1 VVPLLIR
8 VDPLDSVLGGARRA
22 ASSHFPVWEK
32 AGVGEWP
39 RRPVPRFPCP
49 FMSSCAGSDPHPWE
63 QRQRKA
69 DRRAA
74 IAARMEARKAAR
86 EGSGRLAGGSR
97 SEVWSAA
104 ATGWSPVRG
113 PGGPWSVAQGRGGG
127 WGVVPG
133 SWPTGGPIHVA
144 LDNEEVHFDEYSTT
158 RSLRPS
164 LEDSGRPSQG
174 AATKAH
180 PWGRR
185 SARPGVSPP
194 PRVCCTITLIKY
206 VDGMDSPPDAAGMD
220 SLWKSCSTRDPSLA
234 PAGMAGVTQY
244 EDASWVIPDRG
255 TRGALASARTSS
267 TSGSSHRLKTRP
279 PRRRRSTRHTHPLLH
294 RRDRRGLAASSP
306 PNPPARLSYR
316 CGIS

>member
-1 VVPLLIR
+1 LLIR

-144 LDNEEVHFDEYSTT
+144 LDILEHSLADVFGFWDGYGRASTSYRGTGGLIT
-158 RSLRPS
+158 RSRVGIKSTCDTPS
-164 LEDSGRPSQG
+164 ERWSSSGLSEEG
-174 AATKAH
+174 KSFLLAAESRTCRSKH
-180 PWGRR
+180 PTNHPTSADHRR
-185 SARPGVSPP
+185 SGLQKILQEPLSPGQGC
-194 PRVCCTITLIKY
+194 RTL
-206 VDGMDSPPDAAGMD
+206 V
-220 SLWKSCSTRDPSLA
+220 
-234 PAGMAGVTQY
+234 Q
-244 EDASWVIPDRG
+244 
-255 TRGALASARTSS
+255 
-267 TSGSSHRLKTRP
+267 
-279 PRRRRSTRHTHPLLH
+279 
-294 RRDRRGLAASSP
+294 
-306 PNPPARLSYR
+306 
-316 CGIS
+316 